1 MGMVIIRHQGYTFHA
16 PESWVECN
24 QTQLASLYPCTHL
37 KKEDLSEDIRKM
49 VAQVWLG
56 ATDKEWAAIR
66 LTRFQWEELQKQF
79 DWVFHKPTGK
89 IVDNF
94 THEGQTLYLPEDDFE
109 NTSSLELAMAMM
121 YWTQFAHPTDA
132 DKTALDK
139 LIATL
144 CRAQRP
150 DSEAWQNHPDFD
162 GDLRLKYNEV
172 NSLRV
177 ATSLETLPMGIKIL
191 FLDYFNSMA
200 ESFLDNYEEVFGSSG
215 KDEPLYDDGRGWLM
229 LLKDVAKEG
238 HFGTFD
244 AVCRQPAHLMFTSI
258 LDDTLKAQRQ
268 QQQQKDLAH
277 DNY

>member
-1 MGMVIIRHQGYTFHA
+1 MGMVIIKHQGFRFHA

-24 QTQLASLYPCTHL
+24 QTQLGALYPCVHL
-37 KKEDLSEDIRKM
+37 KKEDLSYDTRKL
-49 VAQVWLG
+49 VTQVWLG
-56 ATDKEWAAIR
+56 AADDVWRKIR
-66 LTRFQWEELQKQF
+66 LTAFQWEELQKLF
-79 DWVFHKPTGK
+79 DWIFVKPTGK
-89 IVDNF
+89 IIESF
-94 THEGQTLYLPEDDFE
+94 THEGQTLHLPDDDFE
-109 NTSSLELAMAMM
+109 NTSALELAMAMM
-121 YWTQFAHPTDA
+121 YWTQFAHPTDP

-150 DSEAWQNHPDFD
+150 DSEEWQKHPDFD

-177 ATSLETLPMGIKIL
+177 ASSLETLPMGIKIL
-191 FLDYFNSMA
+191 FLDYFNGMA
-200 ESFLDNYEEVFGSSG
+200 QSFLDNYEEVFGANG